1 MVDEIVFWLI
11 CAIAAARGYGGRF
24 LGKAPASAEARASRV
39 PWAGGDKTPSAGRTL
54 TSPTSALR
62 SSFKGA

>member
-24 LGKAPASAEARASRV
+24 LV
-39 PWAGGDKTPSAGRTL
+39 
-54 TSPTSALR
+54 
-62 SSFKGA
+62 GAITTRHRNGTY